1 MAKIKAYLWRYK
13 IIIIVLIFLPIFV
26 FAHCPLCT
34 IGVGIG
40 ALLARELGMK
50 SSAIGVWIGA
60 FSVALGWWLGGVI
73 VMRAA
78 RFIPR
83 SHTALGLAFANRLRR
98 NEPRRH
104 TIQEVVIKF
113 LLILISFLSVVL
125 PLKLYF
131 YEIGSFYLY
140 LFGDYGSL
148 FNRTYVYDKFLL
160 GSILGGLVILISPLL
175 SKKLSQLRQGRTFPY
190 QRLVIT
196 FLLLILLSI
205 LFQILV

>member
-1 MAKIKAYLWRYK
+1 MAKIKDYLWRYK
-13 IIIIVLIFLPIFV
+13 IILLIFIFLPIFV

-34 IGVGIG
+34 AGAGIG
-40 ALLARELGMK
+40 AIIAKELGTK
-50 SSAIGVWIGA
+50 SSAIGVWIGG
-60 FSVALGWWLGGVI
+60 FSVALGWWLSNILQVGSLDAPVWPPL
-73 VMRAA
+73 
-78 RFIPR
+78 RFGSNIRPR
-83 SHTALGLAFANRLRR
+83 PTRISLANLA
-98 NEPRRH
+98 
-104 TIQEVVIKF
+104 KF
-113 LLILISFLSVVL
+113 LIILISFLSVVL
-125 PLKLYF
+125 PLRLYF
-131 YEIGSFYLY
+131 YETGSFYLY

-175 SKKLSQLRQGRTFPY
+175 NKKLSQLRQGRTFPY

>member
-1 MAKIKAYLWRYK
+1 MVKIKAYLWRYK
-13 IIIIVLIFLPIFV
+13 IIIIVLIFLPIFT

-34 IGVGIG
+34 IGAGIG

-50 SSAIGVWIGA
+50 SSVIGIWIGA

-78 RFIPR
+78 RFISR
-83 SHTALGLAFANRLRR
+83 SHTALGLAFANLLRR

-104 TIQEVVIKF
+104 SIQEFVIKF

-175 SKKLSQLRQGRTFPY
+175 SKKLSQLRQ
-190 QRLVIT
+190 
-196 FLLLILLSI
+196 
-205 LFQILV
+205 